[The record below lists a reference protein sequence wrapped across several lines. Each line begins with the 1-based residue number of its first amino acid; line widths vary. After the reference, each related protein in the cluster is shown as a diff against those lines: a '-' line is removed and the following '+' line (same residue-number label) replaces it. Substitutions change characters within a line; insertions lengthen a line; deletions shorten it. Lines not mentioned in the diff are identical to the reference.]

1 MTAIPSPEL
10 PERCALYETYRI
22 ETIGPEDE
30 GGSLVRRTFIRA
42 TSVDAA
48 KERALR
54 VFSKARRPQ
63 TIGPRVEGVRLLN
76 GAGYELFSASAR
88 D

>member
-1 MTAIPSPEL
+1 M
-10 PERCALYETYRI
+10 YETYRI
-22 ETIGPEDE
+22 ETIGPENE

-42 TSVDAA
+42 NSVDAA

-63 TIGPRVEGVRLLN
+63 HAGPRVEGVRLLN